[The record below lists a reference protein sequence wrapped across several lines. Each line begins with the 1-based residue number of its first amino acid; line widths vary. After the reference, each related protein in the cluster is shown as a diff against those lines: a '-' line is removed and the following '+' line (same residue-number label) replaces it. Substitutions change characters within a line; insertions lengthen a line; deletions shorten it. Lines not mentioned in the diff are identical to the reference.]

1 MPTGA
6 QLGGELP
13 VVSGITGT
21 TRLATGGAYSQYVEP
36 VGYFGTSAM
45 DNTGAG
51 YGASV
56 ATGSTMMGPAIQTIW
71 SKEILFQSMPV
82 LRFEQFAVKKT
93 ELGTMPGLSVN
104 FMRYNN
110 LPIPAG
116 PLMEGVRMKTHA
128 ITANQYAITVAE
140 QGFAVAVSELLLNAS
155 FDDIMASASRLLG
168 RNMALYMDNQARDT
182 LARASSVVL
191 GYQKPGAIN
200 TGYGV
205 YEPGTPATTIAQV
218 VASGTTATIAD
229 DYFLTPH
236 AVKDAVEVLS
246 AKNIPRLG
254 ETYVCF
260 IHPHQSRRLRDTPEW
275 IEVTKYAAPGNFMLG
290 EIGRLNDVVFIET
303 TQISAPYSQV
313 ALDAVDAY
321 PALPGGAHTTAN
333 PAAVDWRGNALG
345 LNEAQR
351 AALAA
356 GTAGGTL
363 PAGAPHAGLTS
374 YDELADAYAGIDQ
387 DPTTAGSTETQ
398 VPVDILP
405 QYGRPTPGWGEP
417 WGPYTGAGSGV
428 FEAIMLGDNAFGHA
442 ISLPV
447 ELRDGGVLDFGR
459 EHALAWYS
467 IWGWGV
473 VTDSSVVKIITN

>member
-6 QLGGELP
+6 GLGGELP
-13 VVSGITGT
+13 VVSGVTGT

-36 VGYFGTSAM
+36 VGYYGTNAL

-51 YGASV
+51 YAGGV
-56 ATGSTMMGPAIQTIW
+56 TTGSTMMGPAIQTIW

-93 ELGTMPGLSVN
+93 ELGTMPGLTVN

-110 LPIPAG
+110 LPVPNG
-116 PLMEGVRMKTHA
+116 PLVEGVRMKTHA

-168 RNMALYMDNQARDT
+168 RNMALYMDGQARAT
-182 LARASSVVL
+182 LSRASSVVF
-191 GYQKPGAIN
+191 GYQKPTAIN
-200 TGYGV
+200 VGYGI
-205 YEPGTPATTIAQV
+205 YEPGNVAANIAAV
-218 VASGTTATIAD
+218 TGAAAGSEFYLV
-229 DYFLTPH
+229 PH
-236 AVKDAVEVLS
+236 SIKDAVEVLA
-246 AKNIPRLG
+246 AKNVPRLG

-260 IHPHQSRRLRDTPEW
+260 VHPHQSRRLRDTPEW

-290 EIGRLNDVVFIET
+290 EIGRLDDVVFIET
-303 TQISAPYSQV
+303 TQIGAPV
-313 ALDAVDAY
+313 TGTETDPW
-321 PALPGGAHTTAN
+321 PALPGGSVATAA
-333 PAAVDWRGNALG
+333 PAGYDWRGNNLG
-345 LNEAQR
+345 MNEAQR
-351 AALAA
+351 AGLAA
-356 GTAGGTL
+356 GTAAGTL
-363 PAGAPHAGLTS
+363 PAGSTHPSLTG
-374 YDELADAYAGIDQ
+374 YDEQADAYADIDQ
-387 DPTTAGSTETQ
+387 DPNTAGVQAT
-398 VPVDILP
+398 PVDILP
-405 QYGRPTPGWGEP
+405 QTGVGTPGWGEP
-417 WGPYTGAGSGV
+417 WGPYSGAAGPRA
-428 FEAIMLGDNAFGHA
+428 FEALMLGDNAFGHA

-473 VTDSSVVKIITN
+473 VTESSVVKIVTN